1 MTIKCVVFDLGRVL
15 VDWDPRHLYRQL
27 MDDEAEMEHFLTTV
41 CTMEWHTEHD
51 RGVSF
56 KDNADRLVSDY
67 PEHEALIRAW
77 GDRWP
82 ETIKSTIDG
91 SVQLARRLMA
101 NGYTVVGLTNC
112 PDDGF
117 DDLCATWGIF
127 EGFDD
132 VVVSGREKLVK
143 PDPAIFHLTLER
155 AGHPAEAVAFLD
167 DSLRNVEAARALGIH
182 AIHFHAPDQ
191 AAAALQALGVKT
203 G

>member
-82 ETIKSTIDG
+82 ESILST
-91 SVQLARRLMA
+91 
-101 NGYTVVGLTNC
+101 
-112 PDDGF
+112 PD
-117 DDLCATWGIF
+117 A
-127 EGFDD
+127 
-132 VVVSGREKLVK
+132 
-143 PDPAIFHLTLER
+143 
-155 AGHPAEAVAFLD
+155 AV
-167 DSLRNVEAARALGIH
+167 
-182 AIHFHAPDQ
+182 
-191 AAAALQALGVKT
+191 
-203 G
+203 